1 MKSYTILYVEDDN
14 AIIELVEDVLA
25 HPHVTLLAADCGP
38 TATSL
43 IRMERPDLLL
53 LDVVMPACS
62 GWDIYEAVRG
72 DADLRDIPIIMVT
85 GQLQRYRTMKAFD
98 DSPIDSYI
106 TKPFDAPTIR
116 REVERMLGVRLWP
129 V

>member
-1 MKSYTILYVEDDN
+1 MKSYTILYVEDDT

-25 HPHVTLLAADCGP
+25 HPNVSLLASDCAP
-38 TATSL
+38 VATSL

-53 LDVVMPACS
+53 LDVVMPDGS
-62 GWDIYEAVRG
+62 GWDIYQAVRRD
-72 DADLRDIPIIMVT
+72 DALRETPIIMVT
-85 GQLQRYRTMKAFD
+85 GQLQRYRVLKAFGE
-98 DSPIDSYI
+98 SPIDSYI
-106 TKPFDAPTIR
+106 TKPFDAPTLR